1 MFDTIGATAP
11 AESTPAPAADVAV
24 HTPNPIS
31 TEPEGQPAPEA
42 KPEGKPDKVEAKA
55 ETKPLTARQAL
66 EKAALKVEKDNAE
79 PKPEVKTD
87 PKAKADPKA
96 ETKPA
101 VEKPRGEHGHF
112 AAKESDKGADTKA
125 APKTAE
131 GLSSTAEEAPKWIKP
146 HEKAAWST
154 MAPEQRAIAERR
166 DHEAAEGVAA
176 VHEKYRPVV
185 ERDAALNEFHEM
197 AQKHGTTVK
206 SALANYTKL
215 DALLERDFLAGLE
228 QVCQTKGQ
236 SLRAVAAHILN
247 QKPEEVASRQDSTI
261 LELRQQVSDLT
272 KKVGSVSNNFQQQ
285 QSNAVGKEVAD
296 FAAAHPRFEE
306 LHEDIAFFLKTRCQG
321 DLEQAYEL
329 AERLNPAPAT
339 PAGNTEASKAPVI
352 DLSLQTEKG
361 SKSINGSPSPGSSPG
376 KRQPSNS
383 IKESLRKAMAAA
395 S

>member
-1 MFDTIGATAP
+1 MSDTLGAAAP
-11 AESTPAPAADVAV
+11 AESTPAPAADVSV
-24 HTPNPIS
+24 STPNPIS

-79 PKPEVKTD
+79 PKPVKTD

-112 AAKESDKGADTKA
+112 AAKDAKPDAV
-125 APKTAE
+125 PAE
-131 GLSSTAEEAPKWIKP
+131 QKP
-146 HEKAAWST
+146 
-154 MAPEQRAIAERR
+154 
-166 DHEAAEGVAA
+166 AAETKPSYTAGDAPARFTKDVKDIWATLPENLRGEVSRMERELTQGYEKHRTAA
-176 VHEKYRPVV
+176 
-185 ERDAALNEFHEM
+185 ERDASITEYHEM

-206 SALANYTKL
+206 DALSNYTKL

-228 QVCQTKGQ
+228 KVCQTKGQ

-247 QKPEEVASRQDSTI
+247 QKPEEVAGQQDATI
-261 LELRQQVSDLT
+261 RELRQEIAGLT
-272 KKVGSVSNNFQQQ
+272 QKVGTVSQNFQQQ
-285 QSNAVGKEVAD
+285 QASSVGQEVAK
-296 FAAAHPRFEE
+296 FAADPAHSRFEE
-306 LHEDIAFFLKTRCQG
+306 LHEDIAFFLKTRCPG
-321 DLEQAYEL
+321 DLKQAYEL
-329 AERLNPAPAT
+329 AERLNPAPAKAAE
-339 PAGNTEASKAPVI
+339 PAAPKAPAI
-352 DLSLQTEKG
+352 DLSAQTEKG